1 LDAWSA
7 NQHVCLPSWLAPSRI
22 TVGGADEA
30 IVREGLRTSLAP
42 DAGCSHLAEP
52 TLPKS
57 SFEQIER
64 FTEAAT
70 GTVYPRLI
78 EALGVGP
85 PDDVGGPWRCYEFPL
100 TLILCPPQR
109 GTALFPRRLGSLR
122 PVLAVL
128 ERLAEIDRTCRQQH
142 PAPNVAA
149 ACIRAP

>member
-1 LDAWSA
+1 MPAI
-7 NQHVCLPSWLAPSRI
+7 LAGTKPPVTSDSGYI

-78 EALGVGP
+78 EALGV
-85 PDDVGGPWRCYEFPL
+85 VHRRML
-100 TLILCPPQR
+100 A
-109 GTALFPRRLGSLR
+109 ALG
-122 PVLAVL
+122 
-128 ERLAEIDRTCRQQH
+128 
-142 PAPNVAA
+142 VATSS
-149 ACIRAP
+149 P